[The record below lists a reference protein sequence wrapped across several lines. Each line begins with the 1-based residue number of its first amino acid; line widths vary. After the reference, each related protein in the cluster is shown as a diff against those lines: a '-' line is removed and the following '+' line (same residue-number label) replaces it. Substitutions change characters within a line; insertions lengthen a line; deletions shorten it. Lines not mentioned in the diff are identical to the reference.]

1 MIDHL
6 AGKLKKKVEGRKF
19 DGSER
24 DFNIRNII

>member
-6 AGKLKKKVEGRKF
+6 AGKLKKKGGRKF